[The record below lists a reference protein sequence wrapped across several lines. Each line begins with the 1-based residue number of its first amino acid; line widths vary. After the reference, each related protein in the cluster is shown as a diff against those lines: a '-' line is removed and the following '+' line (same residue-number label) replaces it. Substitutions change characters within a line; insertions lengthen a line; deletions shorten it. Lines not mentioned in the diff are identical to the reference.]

1 MKYHVLVV
9 AEGKRFGLST
19 SCLYLSLA
27 GEFKSTGKIEI
38 PRGDY
43 DVIFEVRYRMTPR
56 GVGEI
61 LLQLTTKYL
70 CVLSFMFVVVVV
82 VVV

>member
-19 SCLYLSLA
+19 SCLYLNLA
-27 GEFKSTGKIEI
+27 GEFQATCRIEI

-43 DVIFEVRYRMTPR
+43 DIIFEVRYTE
-56 GVGEI
+56 VA
-61 LLQLTTKYL
+61 TN
-70 CVLSFMFVVVVV
+70 
-82 VVV
+82 